1 MPASE
6 IRDIL
11 DLRRHPEFLFSE
23 RHMEPQDE
31 LDPQIEEQLR
41 KAARIIWKC
50 ALREE
55 EWPDVLAALLD
66 ASIDLKELPETRM
79 ETVMLDIQKQAKRL
93 PYYFQRLAHEIY
105 EWQIKKW
112 DYR

>member
-41 KAARIIWKC
+41 KATRIIWKC

-55 EWPDVLAALLD
+55 EFPDVLRSLLD
-66 ASIDLKELPETRM
+66 ASIDLKELPVPLIKTL
-79 ETVMLDIQKQAKRL
+79 MLDIQKQAKRL
-93 PYYFQRLAHEIY
+93 PYYFERLADQMH